1 MYNPRTKGTAYV
13 HSDMLGPA
21 PPPSSYAEAEAPPVD
36 EGMDRSGRVQD
47 DTALS
52 FYPSDDPAAAYTL
65 VDAGSSMEVTGSLT
79 SDDGQQWYWTADGDY
94 LPPSAV
100 VFPNLPSAPAV
111 TLAAGTPV
119 RSLGGHWT
127 DVDLTLPARMTA
139 YADSTPVRSM
149 LPIVGRGP
157 MATPTGTFSIIR
169 RVADETMDSATV
181 GIPRNGPGGYY
192 LTNVLFTQ
200 YFLPTGQ
207 SIHYN

>member
-1 MYNPRTKGTAYV
+1 M
-13 HSDMLGPA
+13 
-21 PPPSSYAEAEAPPVD
+21 
-36 EGMDRSGRVQD
+36 
-47 DTALS
+47 
-52 FYPSDDPAAAYTL
+52 
-65 VDAGSSMEVTGSLT
+65 
-79 SDDGQQWYWTADGDY
+79 
-94 LPPSAV
+94 
-100 VFPNLPSAPAV
+100 
-111 TLAAGTPV
+111 
-119 RSLGGHWT
+119 RSLGGHWI

-157 MATPTGTFSIIR
+157 MATPAGTFSIIR